1 MSNLSRN
8 GAAINEF
15 RRLLKAELD
24 DIGKIDK
31 TIITKS
37 AQDGVNFVKN
47 ITPIDTGHMRKSWRK
62 SPTVQSS
69 KGVSTSITNNA
80 DYAMYVN
87 DGHRIVNKKGETVG
101 FIKGR
106 YLIEKTKKR
115 VEADMK
121 KLFGKEVQKI
131 KAKYDS

>member
-8 GAAINEF
+8 STVISEF

-24 DIGKIDK
+24 DIGEIDK

-47 ITPIDTGHMRKSWRK
+47 ITSIDTGHMRKSWRK

-101 FIKGR
+101 FVKGR